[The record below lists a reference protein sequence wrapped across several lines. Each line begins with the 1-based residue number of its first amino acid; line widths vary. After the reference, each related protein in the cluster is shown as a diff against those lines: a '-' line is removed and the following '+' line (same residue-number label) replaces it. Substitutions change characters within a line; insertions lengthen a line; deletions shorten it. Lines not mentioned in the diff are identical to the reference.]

1 MTSLP
6 RLRPAPLAAALCSLL
21 FLATS
26 APAQEPAKL
35 DPPVKP
41 SVSGKYLADNKPA
54 ALQFVWVEEEEP
66 FSGKQAIALIF
77 TEKDP
82 SKSKKPSFDALFN
95 KLGNAL
101 ILKVHR
107 EEGGIFGC
115 QVAHTGHS
123 KAGFSA
129 LGKIKML
136 EFKYAGGNVTG
147 HVSTGGPQ
155 DAFGQSWEVDLKFAA
170 PLPEK
175 LRAASAAPAP
185 ALTSASAATPSEPA
199 KPAAKERPVAKRE
212 AAAAPTGP
220 APAARKLPLP
230 GDAKDVE
237 FKALVK
243 QIQFASDKAPGA
255 VADEFAAK
263 LKDQG
268 WKDGPGSVK
277 GPRNAILQ
285 RVQGDAKLTIM
296 IQPAGTGSAIKIFG
310 EGLDWSE

>member
-1 MTSLP
+1 MTSFL
-6 RLRPAPLAAALCSLL
+6 RLRPAPVAAICTLL
-21 FLATS
+21 FLASS
-26 APAQEPAKL
+26 AAAQEPAKL

-41 SVSGKYLADNKPA
+41 TVSGKYLADNKPA
-54 ALQFVWVEEEEP
+54 ALQFVWVEEEEA

-95 KLGNAL
+95 KLGNSL

-107 EEGGIFGC
+107 EDGGIFGC

-129 LGKIKML
+129 VGRIKML

-147 HVSTGGPQ
+147 HVSTGGAL
-155 DAFGQSWEVDLKFAA
+155 DTFGQTWEVDLKFAA

-175 LRAASAAPAP
+175 LRSAAPASAAPVK
-185 ALTSASAATPSEPA
+185 S
-199 KPAAKERPVAKRE
+199 AAKEP
-212 AAAAPTGP
+212 AAAPRESAPKMAAAPAGP
-220 APAARKLPLP
+220 APAARKLALP

-237 FKALVK
+237 YKALVK
-243 QIQFASDKAPGA
+243 QIQFSSDKAPGA
-255 VADEFAAK
+255 LADEFAAK

-296 IQPAGTGSAIKIFG
+296 IQPAGTGSSVKVFG
-310 EGLDWSE
+310 EGLDWGGE